1 MKRKSRNCDGK
12 RSSEHDLMRECSGSV
27 RLKQELEIDRR
38 AQGVQS
44 FNGRVAIVTGGGR
57 GIGEAVVRRL
67 AEGGGKLAI
76 LDIDAGLANAVASSV
91 DPSAE
96 GCIGFPCDVAVY
108 DEAFKAVGHVVDRF
122 GKIDILVNNAGI
134 TRDAMFHKMTP
145 EQWQEVIDV
154 NLTGMFNITRN
165 VAPLMRDQGYGRI
178 VNISSMGAYGS
189 IGQANYSAAKMGVL
203 GFTYTLARE
212 LGRKNVTV
220 NAVLPEI
227 TETDMIK
234 TIPEDVLSSLV
245 ASIPLQRAASPEEVA
260 NVICFLASDE
270 ASYVSGAAIKVSGG
284 A

>member
-1 MKRKSRNCDGK
+1 MNRFDGK
-12 RSSEHDLMRECSGSV
+12 
-27 RLKQELEIDRR
+27 
-38 AQGVQS
+38 
-44 FNGRVAIVTGGGR
+44 VALVTGGGR

-76 LDIDAGLANAVASSV
+76 LDIDAGLADAVASSV
-91 DPSAE
+91 DPGGERCVGYA
-96 GCIGFPCDVAVY
+96 CDVAAS
-108 DEAFKAVGHVVDRF
+108 DEASNAVGRVVDRF

-178 VNISSMGAYGS
+178 VNVSSMGAFGS

-234 TIPEDVLSSLV
+234 TIPEDVLSSMV

-260 NVICFLASDE
+260 SVICFLASDE